1 MTEAVTRRRWSAKRW
16 LLVAALGLVGLLAV
30 LVGVAL
36 LADGTDA
43 PCSCSPIPSPTAAS
57 SAA

>member
-1 MTEAVTRRRWSAKRW
+1 MTRRRWSAKRW

>member
-1 MTEAVTRRRWSAKRW
+1 MTEAVTPRRWSAKRW
-16 LLVAALGLVGLLAV
+16 LLVAALGLVGLIAV

-36 LADGTDA
+36 IADDAAA